1 MRAPNARRAST
12 RIRIGRCFMRSVPVM
27 TCVPCVTDRNAVRNR
42 MAVPAAMIS
51 ITGVISCKARIMTR
65 VSSQSER
72 FSGWNPLPASAFI
85 MSARLQILL
94 EEGSWMRV
102 CISAG
107 GVIFIRFMLIWI
119 VLFCRLAKVRIKSD
133 KQKNVMMLLADVSY
147 MLSIETTDLLF
158 IEGQL
163 VSSSSDRLYVYTE
176 VGQILFQLLD

>member
-1 MRAPNARRAST
+1 
-12 RIRIGRCFMRSVPVM
+12 
-27 TCVPCVTDRNAVRNR
+27 
-42 MAVPAAMIS
+42 
-51 ITGVISCKARIMTR
+51 
-65 VSSQSER
+65 
-72 FSGWNPLPASAFI
+72 

-158 IEGQL
+158 IEGQP

-176 VGQILFQLLD
+176 VGQIFF